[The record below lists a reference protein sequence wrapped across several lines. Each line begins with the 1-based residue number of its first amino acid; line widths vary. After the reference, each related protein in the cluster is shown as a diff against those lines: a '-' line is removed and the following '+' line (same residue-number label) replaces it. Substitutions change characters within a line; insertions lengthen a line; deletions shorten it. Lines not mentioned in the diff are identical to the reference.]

1 MPSDLQSLIDEVSE
15 DLRRD
20 RALALARKYGP
31 YAIALAL
38 IVIIGVAG
46 WVGWQHYR
54 TSRNLGLS
62 TTYASALA
70 EVDNGSK
77 DKAEA
82 LLGDVIKSA
91 PSSGYGTLARLQ
103 QAALKAKAGDTK
115 GAAAIYDAISKD
127 TGVDPSFRD
136 LGTIL
141 YALTVLDTADPA
153 QLAAR
158 LKPLAD
164 GNGPWRA
171 SAIEASAYL
180 ALRTGDKAHAHQLFA
195 QLADDESAPQEVRA
209 RAAAMAS
216 TLGG

>member
-38 IVIIGVAG
+38 IVIIGVAS
-46 WVGWQHYR
+46 WVGWQRYR
-54 TSRNLGLS
+54 TSRNLDLS

-77 DKAEA
+77 DKAQA
-82 LLGDVIKSA
+82 LLGDVVKRS

-103 QAALKAKAGDTK
+103 QAALKAKAGDAK
-115 GAAAIYDAISKD
+115 GAAAIYDTISKD
-127 TGVDPSFRD
+127 TSVDPAFRS

-141 YALTVLDTADPA
+141 YAFTVLDTADPA
-153 QLAAR
+153 QLAQR

-164 GNGPWRA
+164 G
-171 SAIEASAYL
+171 
-180 ALRTGDKAHAHQLFA
+180 
-195 QLADDESAPQEVRA
+195 
-209 RAAAMAS
+209 
-216 TLGG
+216 

>member
-38 IVIIGVAG
+38 VAVIGVAG
-46 WVGWQHYR
+46 WVGWRHYR
-54 TSRNLGLS
+54 TSRNLDLS
-62 TTYASALA
+62 TTYATALA
-70 EVDNGSK
+70 EIDNGGK

-82 LLGDVIKSA
+82 LLGDVVKSA

-103 QAALKAKAGDTK
+103 EAALKAKAGDAK
-115 GAAAIYDAISKD
+115 GAAAIYDALSKD
-127 TGVDPSFRD
+127 TSVDPAFRD

-141 YALTVLDTADPA
+141 YAFTVLDTADPA
-153 QLAAR
+153 QLTER

-164 GNGPWRA
+164 GDGPWRA
-171 SAIEASAYL
+171 SAVEATAYL
-180 ALRTGDKAHAHQLFA
+180 ALRAGDKAHAHRLFT
-195 QLADDESAPQEVRA
+195 QLADDETAPQEVRA

-216 TLGG
+216 SLGG